1 MLEVDTVGSYAVNG
15 PVPPHP
21 MSPFRYRLQKVL
33 ELREKKLKA
42 QELEVVKA
50 QDALRLVDKKIQAK
64 RDEIRG
70 LYQQMQGVP
79 AQMFEVY
86 DRYIYK
92 LHDDLEDLQL
102 ERQYA
107 EARLK
112 EERQKLVQAQ
122 ADVEALQK
130 HKESAKE
137 VWLEEE
143 KARELKQMDEIAG
156 QRYFRDQQSK
166 LLEELQEQ
174 QALQAQEALEEAAR
188 TAAERNH

>member
-1 MLEVDTVGSYAVNG
+1 
-15 PVPPHP
+15 